1 MKTENIINH
10 AMQCT
15 MHLNGVNQEEN
26 NRGVVFFLN
35 CTQFWM
41 DGRLKL
47 VSQIVAQAI
56 NHTPKI

>member
-1 MKTENIINH
+1 
-10 AMQCT
+10 MQCT